1 MRLKGR
7 KVKKGEIINY
17 TVMEN
22 KIEKFEDLK
31 IWQDSV
37 TIAVDIY
44 SLFKESKDF
53 GFRDQI
59 QRSSVSVPSNIAEGY
74 DRQTNNEFIRFLR
87 IAKAS
92 CAELRTQLI
101 IAQRVGMVEGV
112 AGLIEKTRSLSAMIQ
127 KLITYRD
134 GLREKKRRR

>member
-1 MRLKGR
+1 
-7 KVKKGEIINY
+7 
-17 TVMEN
+17 MEN
-22 KIEKFEDLK
+22 KIEKFEDLR

-44 SLFKESKDF
+44 ALFKKSKDF

-101 IAQRVGMVEGV
+101 IAQRVGMVEDV
-112 AGLIEKTRSLSAMIQ
+112 AGLIERTKSLSAMIQ

-134 GLREKKRRR
+134 GLRGKKGGKVKR

>member
-1 MRLKGR
+1 
-7 KVKKGEIINY
+7 
-17 TVMEN
+17 MEN
-22 KIEKFEDLK
+22 KIEKFEDLR

-37 TIAVDIY
+37 AIAVDIY
-44 SLFKESKDF
+44 ALFKKSKDF

-101 IAQRVGMVEGV
+101 IAQRVGMVEDV
-112 AGLIEKTRSLSAMIQ
+112 ADLIEKTRSLSSMIQ

>member
-1 MRLKGR
+1 M
-7 KVKKGEIINY
+7 KK
-17 TVMEN
+17 
-22 KIEKFEDLK
+22 KIEKFEDLV
-31 IWQDSV
+31 IWQDGV

-44 SLFKESKDF
+44 ALFKNSKDF

-59 QRSSVSVPSNIAEGY
+59 QRSSVSIPSNIAEGY

-101 IAQRVGMVEGV
+101 IAQHVNMVGDINET
-112 AGLIEKTRSLSAMIQ
+112 IEKSKSLSAMIQ
-127 KLITYRD
+127 KMISYRD
-134 GLREKKRRR
+134 GLRKK

>member
-1 MRLKGR
+1 
-7 KVKKGEIINY
+7 
-17 TVMEN
+17 MEN
-22 KIEKFEDLK
+22 ILNNTIMNNKVEKFEDLQ

-37 TIAVDIY
+37 TIAVDVY
-44 SLFKESKDF
+44 ALFSKSKNF

-59 QRSSVSVPSNIAEGY
+59 QRSSVSIPSNIAEGY

-101 IAQRVGMVEGV
+101 IAQRVGMVKDP
-112 AGLIEKTRSLSAMIQ
+112 ADLIERTKSLSAMIQ

-134 GLREKKRRR
+134 GLRRKK

>member
-1 MRLKGR
+1 MG
-7 KVKKGEIINY
+7 
-17 TVMEN
+17 N
-22 KIEKFEDLK
+22 KIERFEDLQ

-37 TIAVDIY
+37 TIAVEIY
-44 SLFKESKDF
+44 ALFKDSKDF
-53 GFRDQI
+53 GFCDQI

-74 DRQTNNEFIRFLR
+74 DRQSNNEFIRFLR

-101 IAQRVGMVEGV
+101 IAQRVGMVKDVGS
-112 AGLIEKTRSLSAMIQ
+112 LIEKTKSLSAMIQ

-134 GLREKKRRR
+134 GIRGGKGKRVRG

>member
-1 MRLKGR
+1 MNN
-7 KVKKGEIINY
+7 KVER
-17 TVMEN
+17 
-22 KIEKFEDLK
+22 FEDLQ

-37 TIAVDIY
+37 TIAVDVY
-44 SLFKESKDF
+44 ALFSKSKDF

-59 QRSSVSVPSNIAEGY
+59 QRSSVSIPSNIAEGY

-101 IAQRVGMVEGV
+101 IAQRVGMVKDP
-112 AGLIEKTRSLSAMIQ
+112 ADLIERTKSLSAMIQ

-134 GLREKKRRR
+134 GLRRKK

>member
-1 MRLKGR
+1 
-7 KVKKGEIINY
+7 
-17 TVMEN
+17 MEN

>member
-1 MRLKGR
+1 MG
-7 KVKKGEIINY
+7 
-17 TVMEN
+17 N

-37 TIAVDIY
+37 TIAVEIY
-44 SLFKESKDF
+44 ALFKDSKDF

-101 IAQRVGMVEGV
+101 IAQRVGMVKDV
-112 AGLIEKTRSLSAMIQ
+112 DALIERTKSLSAMIQ

-134 GLREKKRRR
+134 GLRKKR

>member
-1 MRLKGR
+1 M
-7 KVKKGEIINY
+7 KK
-17 TVMEN
+17 
-22 KIEKFEDLK
+22 KIEKFEDLV
-31 IWQDSV
+31 IWQDGV
-37 TIAVDIY
+37 DIAVEIY
-44 SLFKESKDF
+44 ALFKNSKDF

-101 IAQRVGMVEGV
+101 IAHRVGMVGNV
-112 AGLIEKTRSLSAMIQ
+112 DKMIDKTRLLSAMIQ
-127 KLITYRD
+127 KMITYRD
-134 GLREKKRRR
+134 GLRN

>member
-1 MRLKGR
+1 
-7 KVKKGEIINY
+7 
-17 TVMEN
+17 MEN

-44 SLFKESKDF
+44 ALFKKSKDF

-59 QRSSVSVPSNIAEGY
+59 QRSSVSIPSNIAEGY

-101 IAQRVGMVEGV
+101 IAQRVGMVEDV
-112 AGLIEKTRSLSAMIQ
+112 TDLIEKTRSLSAMIQ

-134 GLREKKRRR
+134 GLREKRR